1 MKTMTEHKIAMVGTP
16 CGIMAASKIQHYTE
30 TPIYFKI
37 GLFCME
43 NFSYL
48 YFTKLLESIDL
59 TMNDIEKFRI
69 EKGYA
74 FFNLKNGEQI
84 KISLSKA
91 KTVVRKNCN
100 ICVELTSETSDV
112 SVGSIGSEN
121 GWSTVIIRTEKG
133 EKIIEDAIKQKYLKA
148 KELTPSQLKLLERI
162 ASNKAKENIENINER
177 ESKARPVL
185 YQRDKT
191 DENILEENSESNFDD
206 LRANV
211 INVGACVL
219 CGACEYV
226 CPEDYILIKNT
237 KPRKKRKKC
246 PDDCHMC
253 FTVCPR
259 TFVPINL
266 RNDISKKIG
275 DYRKILT
282 VKSLK
287 HNRGQDGVVVTTILD
302 YLISNKIVTE
312 TLIVDKK
319 EDLDWKPVAKLT
331 KDIDEIVKASGTKY
345 SVCPVFKPLKQ
356 LKKDVI

>member
-1 MKTMTEHKIAMVGTP
+1 MSEDKIAIVGTP
-16 CGIMAASKIQHYTE
+16 CEIMAASKIQHYTQ
-30 TPIYFKI
+30 TPIDFKI

-43 NFSYL
+43 NFSYS
-48 YFTKLLESIDL
+48 YFVKLLKTMDL
-59 TMNDIEKFRI
+59 TMEEIEKFRI

-74 FFNLKNGEQI
+74 FLNLKNGKQV

-100 ICVELTSETSDV
+100 ICAELTSETSDI

-121 GWSTVIIRTEKG
+121 GWSTIIIRTEKG

-162 ASNKAKENIENINER
+162 SSNKTKTNYENIESR
-177 ESKARPVL
+177 ESRARPVL
-185 YQRDKT
+185 YLRGKT
-191 DENILEENSESNFDD
+191 DESIMEEILESNFDD

-226 CPEDYILIKNT
+226 CPDDLILIKNT

-246 PDDCHMC
+246 PEDCHMC

-259 TFVPINL
+259 TFIPTDL
-266 RNDISKKIG
+266 RNNLTKTIG
-275 DYRKILT
+275 DYKKILT

-287 HNRGQDGVVVTTILD
+287 HNEGQDGVVVTTILD
-302 YLISNKIVTE
+302 YLLSNNIVTQ
-312 TLIVDKK
+312 TLVVDKK
-319 EDLDWKPVAKLT
+319 ENLAWKPYAKLT
-331 KDIDEIVKASGTKY
+331 KDVDEIVKASGTKY

-356 LKKDVI
+356 LKRDVN

>member
-1 MKTMTEHKIAMVGTP
+1 MTQEKIAMVGTP
-16 CGIMAASKIQHYTE
+16 CEIMAASKIQHYT
-30 TPIYFKI
+30 TSPIYFKV

-43 NFSYL
+43 NFSYK
-48 YFTKLLESIDL
+48 YFNKLLEEYDL
-59 TMNDIEKFRI
+59 SMDEIEKFRI
-69 EKGYA
+69 EKGYT
-74 FFNLKNGEQI
+74 FLKLKTGEII
-84 KISLSKA
+84 KIPLSKA

-112 SVGSIGSEN
+112 SVGSIGSEP

-148 KELTPSQLKLLERI
+148 KELTPSQLKLLEKI
-162 ASNKAKENIENINER
+162 ASNKARENSENIEYR

-191 DENILEENSESNFDD
+191 DENILEEISESNFDD

-226 CPEDYILIKNT
+226 CPEDLILIKNT
-237 KPRKKRKKC
+237 KPRKKRKSC
-246 PDDCHMC
+246 PADCHTC
-253 FTVCPR
+253 FAVCPR
-259 TFVPINL
+259 TFVPLKL
-266 RNDISKKIG
+266 RNDLKKKIG
-275 DYRKILT
+275 NYRKILT
-282 VKSLK
+282 VKSLT

-302 YLISNKIVTE
+302 YLISTNKVTQ
-312 TLIVDKK
+312 TLIIDKK
-319 EDLDWKPVAKLT
+319 ENMPWKPIAKLT
-331 KDIDEIVKASGTKY
+331 KDVDEIVKASGTKY

-356 LKKDVI
+356 LKRDVV

>member
-1 MKTMTEHKIAMVGTP
+1 MSQEKIAMVGTP
-16 CGIMAASKIQHYTE
+16 CEIMAASKIQHYTDS
-30 TPIYFKI
+30 PIEFKL

-43 NFSYL
+43 NFSYS
-48 YFTKLLESIDL
+48 YFTKLLEKYDM

-74 FFNLKNGEQI
+74 FLNLKNGKQR
-84 KISLSKA
+84 KIPLSTA

-112 SVGSIGSEN
+112 SVGSIGSDN
-121 GWSTVIIRTEKG
+121 GWSTLIIRTEKG
-133 EKIIEDAIKQKYLKA
+133 EKIIEGAIKQKYLKA

-162 ASNKAKENIENINER
+162 ASNKSKENLENIEKR

-185 YQRDKT
+185 YQRNKT
-191 DENILEENSESNFDD
+191 DESILDEISESNFDD

-211 INVGACVL
+211 INVGSCVL

-226 CPEDYILIKNT
+226 CPDDLIIIKNT

-246 PDDCHMC
+246 ADDCHMC
-253 FTVCPR
+253 FAVCPR
-259 TFVPINL
+259 TFVPVDL
-266 RNDISKKIG
+266 RNDLSKKIG

-287 HNRGQDGVVVTTILD
+287 HNEGQDGVVVTTILD
-302 YLISNKIVTE
+302 YLLTNNIVTQ
-312 TLIVDKK
+312 TLVVDKK
-319 EDLDWKPVAKLT
+319 EDLPWKPITKLT
-331 KDIDEIVKASGTKY
+331 KDVDEIVKASGTKY

-356 LKKDVI
+356 LKKDMI

>member
-1 MKTMTEHKIAMVGTP
+1 MSQEKIAMVGTP
-16 CGIMAASKIQHYTE
+16 CEIMAASKIQHYTDS
-30 TPIYFKI
+30 PIEFKL

-43 NFSYL
+43 NFSYS
-48 YFTKLLESIDL
+48 YFTKLLEKYDM

-74 FFNLKNGEQI
+74 FLNLKNGKQR
-84 KISLSKA
+84 KIPLSTA

-112 SVGSIGSEN
+112 SVGSIGSDN
-121 GWSTVIIRTEKG
+121 GWSTLIIRTEKG
-133 EKIIEDAIKQKYLKA
+133 EKIIEGAIKQKYLKA

-162 ASNKAKENIENINER
+162 ASNKSKENLENIEKR

-185 YQRDKT
+185 YQRNKT
-191 DENILEENSESNFDD
+191 DESIFDEISESNFDD

-211 INVGACVL
+211 INVGSCVL

-226 CPEDYILIKNT
+226 CPDDLIIIKNT

-246 PDDCHMC
+246 ADDCHMC
-253 FTVCPR
+253 FAVCPR
-259 TFVPINL
+259 TFVPVDL
-266 RNDISKKIG
+266 RNDLSKKIG

-287 HNRGQDGVVVTTILD
+287 HNEGQDGVVVTTILD
-302 YLISNKIVTE
+302 YLLTNNIVTQ
-312 TLIVDKK
+312 TLVVDKK
-319 EDLDWKPVAKLT
+319 EDLPWKPIAKLT
-331 KDIDEIVKASGTKY
+331 KDVDEIVKASGTKY

-356 LKKDVI
+356 LKKDMI

>member
-1 MKTMTEHKIAMVGTP
+1 MSQEKIAMVGTP
-16 CGIMAASKIQHYTE
+16 CEIMAASKIQHYTDS
-30 TPIYFKI
+30 PIEFKLV
-37 GLFCME
+37 LFCME
-43 NFSYL
+43 NFSYS
-48 YFTKLLESIDL
+48 YFTKLLEKYDM

-74 FFNLKNGEQI
+74 FLNLKNGKQR
-84 KISLSKA
+84 KIPLSTA

-112 SVGSIGSEN
+112 SVGSIGSDN
-121 GWSTVIIRTEKG
+121 GWSTLIIRTEKG
-133 EKIIEDAIKQKYLKA
+133 EKIIEGAIKQKYLKA

-162 ASNKAKENIENINER
+162 ASNKSKENLENIEKR

-185 YQRDKT
+185 YQRNKT
-191 DENILEENSESNFDD
+191 DESIFDEISESNFDD

-211 INVGACVL
+211 INVGSCVL

-226 CPEDYILIKNT
+226 CPDDLIIIKNT

-246 PDDCHMC
+246 ADDCHMC
-253 FTVCPR
+253 FAVCPR
-259 TFVPINL
+259 TFVPVDL
-266 RNDISKKIG
+266 RNDLSKKIG

-287 HNRGQDGVVVTTILD
+287 HNEGQDGVVVTTILD
-302 YLISNKIVTE
+302 YLLTNNIVTQ
-312 TLIVDKK
+312 TLVVDKK
-319 EDLDWKPVAKLT
+319 EDLPWKPIAKLT
-331 KDIDEIVKASGTKY
+331 KDVDEIVKASGTKY

-356 LKKDVI
+356 LKKDMI

>member
-1 MKTMTEHKIAMVGTP
+1 MKEDKIAMVGTP
-16 CGIMAASKIQHYTE
+16 CEIMAASKIQHYTQ

-43 NFSYL
+43 NFSYK
-48 YFTKLLESIDL
+48 YFTQLLKEYDIEMD
-59 TMNDIEKFRI
+59 DIEKFRI

-74 FFNLKNGEQI
+74 FLNLKNGKQY
-84 KISLSKA
+84 KISLTKA
-91 KTVVRKNCN
+91 KTVVRKNCH
-100 ICVELTSETSDV
+100 ICVELTSETSDI

-121 GWSTVIIRTEKG
+121 GWSTLIIRTEKG
-133 EKIIEDAIKQKYLKA
+133 EKIIEDAIKQKYIKA
-148 KELTPSQLKLLERI
+148 KELTPSQLKLLEKI
-162 ASNKAKENIENINER
+162 ASNKTKTNHENIESR
-177 ESKARPVL
+177 ELKARPVL

-191 DENILEENSESNFDD
+191 DESIMEEISESNFDD

-211 INVGACVL
+211 INVGSCVL

-226 CPEDYILIKNT
+226 CPEDLILIKNA

-246 PDDCHMC
+246 PEDCHMC
-253 FTVCPR
+253 FAVCPR
-259 TFVPINL
+259 TFVPNEL
-266 RNDISKKIG
+266 RNDLTKKIG

-287 HNRGQDGVVVTTILD
+287 HNKGQDGVIVTTIMD
-302 YLISNKIVTE
+302 YLISNNIVNK

-319 EDLDWKPVAKLT
+319 DDLAWKPYAKLT

-356 LKKDVI
+356 IKRM

>member
-1 MKTMTEHKIAMVGTP
+1 MSQEKIAMVGTP
-16 CGIMAASKIQHYTE
+16 CEIMAASKIQHYTDS
-30 TPIYFKI
+30 PIYFKV

-43 NFSYL
+43 NFSYS
-48 YFTKLLESIDL
+48 YFTKLLE
-59 TMNDIEKFRI
+59 TMNITMDEIEKFRI

-74 FFNLKNGEQI
+74 FLNLKNGEQR
-84 KISLSKA
+84 KIPLTTA

-100 ICVELTSETSDV
+100 ICVELTSETSDI

-162 ASNKAKENIENINER
+162 ASNKTKTNRENIENR

-185 YQRDKT
+185 YVRDKT
-191 DENILEENSESNFDD
+191 DENIMEENLESNFDD

-226 CPEDYILIKNT
+226 CPEELILIKNS

-246 PDDCHMC
+246 PEDCHMC
-253 FTVCPR
+253 FSICPR

-266 RNDISKKIG
+266 RNDLKGVIG

-282 VKSLK
+282 VKSLN
-287 HNRGQDGVVVTTILD
+287 HNQGQDGVVVTTILD
-302 YLISNKIVTE
+302 YLISNNIVNQ

-319 EDLDWKPVAKLT
+319 DNLAWKPIAKLT
-331 KDIDEIVKASGTKY
+331 RDIDEIVKASGTKY

-356 LKKDVI
+356 LKER

>member
-1 MKTMTEHKIAMVGTP
+1 MSKDKIAMVGTP
-16 CGIMAASKIQHYTE
+16 CEIMAASKIQYYTE
-30 TPIYFKI
+30 NPIYFKI

-43 NFSYL
+43 NFSYS
-48 YFTKLLESIDL
+48 YFTKLLNEFDL
-59 TMNDIEKFRI
+59 TMDEIEKFRV

-74 FFNLKNGEQI
+74 FFNLKNGEQR
-84 KISLSKA
+84 KISLSTA

-121 GWSTVIIRTEKG
+121 GWSTIIIRTEKG
-133 EKIIEDAIKQKYLKA
+133 EKIINGAIKQKYLKA

-162 ASNKAKENIENINER
+162 ASNKSKTNHENIEER

-185 YQRDKT
+185 YQRNKT
-191 DENILEENSESNFDD
+191 DESIMEENTVSNFDD

-226 CPEDYILIKNT
+226 CPEELILIKNT

-246 PDDCHMC
+246 PEDCHMC
-253 FTVCPR
+253 FSVCPR
-259 TFVPINL
+259 TFVPVDL

-282 VKSLK
+282 AKSLK
-287 HNRGQDGVVVTTILD
+287 HNEGQDGVVVTTILD
-302 YLISNKIVTE
+302 YLLSNNIVTQ
-312 TLIVDKK
+312 TLVVDKK
-319 EDLDWKPVAKLT
+319 EDLAWKPYAKLT
-331 KDIDEIVKASGTKY
+331 KDVDEIVKASGTKY

-356 LKKDVI
+356 FKKDVI